1 MNNPF
6 FYGTPVDKKQFFN
19 RRKILRTVVNRLV
32 NRGQSTAI
40 IGEPRLGKSSLLM
53 YLSEPDNYENLYG
66 KHNQKIFFSL
76 IDIQMLGGEF
86 TQAHFWEEALA
97 PIAEEIT
104 QNNLSDSVAKHYNI
118 CQANNFGTFTLEKLF
133 QQINKDKLRLVLLID
148 EFDLILHHPILNS
161 AEFFGSLRALASR
174 SRGALAVV
182 ISSRQSLTTLNKET
196 QKFNPTGSPYFNIF
210 AEANLEAFPKKDIKE
225 LLNLAGDHF
234 HEKDK
239 QFIISVAGGHPY
251 LLQATA
257 SAMWE
262 EKEGNDIDEH
272 RRYLTVG
279 QRLYQE
285 TKSHYSDTWNF
296 WPPATRKAVTA
307 IALTQMPHL
316 LKHRDFLTSAFLK
329 DLPNFAPEINDLKTI
344 GLVAEDEKIPG
355 GYRLTQG
362 AMLWWLADE
371 LLRNVRDDKPF
382 EQWLRNQEMVGLLTK
397 QEIDNLAKAAKF
409 LGGLLNKG
417 AVTLIEAY
425 AKGLVS

>member
-1 MNNPF
+1 MNTPFYYGNP
-6 FYGTPVDKKQFFN
+6 VARKHFFN
-19 RRKILRTVVNRLV
+19 RRKVLRKVVNRLI
-32 NRGQSTAI
+32 NQGQSTAI
-40 IGEPRLGKSSLLM
+40 IGEPKLGKTSLLI
-53 YLSEPDNYENLYG
+53 YLSEPDNYEPLYG
-66 KHNQKIFFSL
+66 NHNQKIFFSL

-86 TQAHFWEEALA
+86 TQAHFWEQALV
-97 PIAEEIT
+97 PIAEQIN
-104 QNNLSDSVAKHYNI
+104 QNNLSESVAKYYNI
-118 CQANNFGTFTLEKLF
+118 CKGNNFGTFTLEKLF
-133 QQINKDKLRLVLLID
+133 QQINKNKLRLVLLID
-148 EFDLILHHPILNS
+148 EFDLILHHPVLNS

-182 ISSRQSLTTLNKET
+182 ISSRQSLTALNKET

-225 LLNLAGDHF
+225 LLNLAGDRF

-262 EKEGNDIDEH
+262 EKETSDIDVY
-272 RRYLTVG
+272 RYYFAVG

-285 TKSHYSDTWNF
+285 TKFHYTDTWNF
-296 WPPATRKAVTA
+296 WSPATRKAVTA

-316 LKHRDFLTSAFLK
+316 LKHRDFLTSAFIK
-329 DLPNFAPEINDLKTI
+329 DLPNFTPEINDLKMTGVI
-344 GLVAEDEKIPG
+344 ADDDKIPG

-371 LLRNVRDDKPF
+371 LVRTTRKDLPF
-382 EQWLRNQEMVGLLTK
+382 EQWLQNQEMVGLLTK

-409 LGGLLNKG
+409 IGGLLNKG

-425 AKGLVS
+425 AKSLVP